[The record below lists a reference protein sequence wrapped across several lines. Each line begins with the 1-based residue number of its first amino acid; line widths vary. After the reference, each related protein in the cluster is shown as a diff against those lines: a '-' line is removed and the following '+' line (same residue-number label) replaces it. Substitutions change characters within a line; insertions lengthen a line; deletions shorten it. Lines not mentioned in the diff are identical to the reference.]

1 MSVEAPARGRSW
13 LALGALS
20 VVTVIWGITFSWM
33 KEAQDAARATLGPD
47 HSTET
52 IALYMGLRFGLAALV
67 MALVP
72 RARAKADRAAWR
84 GGFVLGA
91 LLYAGFLVQML
102 GLEEITP
109 AVSAFLTSLY
119 VLFTAAI
126 TAWNVRA
133 RPGLALL
140 VGALLATLGAGL
152 IRGRPQID
160 LRTGEL
166 LTVVSAVVFAVH
178 ILATDKVTRASDALA
193 ATLTTFVWVALFSAL
208 TLGATQL
215 LGAGSD
221 AQHLQELMCSR
232 AWLEPLVLGAIFA
245 TVIALSLMNLFQKQ
259 IDPLRA
265 AIVYA
270 IEPIWALV
278 FGVWR
283 GHDVLSSWLWSAA
296 ACCSRATSSR
306 SSARGAN
313 RSPDQRRRG
322 GSALRCLWKRAWW
335 KCIAGPISM
344 YANPGLEAQTE
355 FIPRTAIVS
364 TIASSA
370 TAARITCE
378 PMSRRVC
385 RRSSASRRSSSAC
398 ASPSRLSCSRT
409 ALRNRKPKL

>member
-1 MSVEAPARGRSW
+1 MAGTRPPQRRAW

-33 KEAQDAARATLGPD
+33 KEAQEAARATLGPG
-47 HSTET
+47 HATET

-72 RARAKADRAAWR
+72 RARAKADAAAWK

-126 TAWNVRA
+126 TARIARA
-133 RPGLALL
+133 RPGFALL
-140 VGALLATLGAGL
+140 AGALLATLGAGL

-193 ATLTTFVWVALFSAL
+193 ATLTTFVWVTLFSVL
-208 TLGATQL
+208 TFGGVQL

-221 AQHLQELMCSR
+221 AQHLQELMGAR

-270 IEPIWALV
+270 VEPIWALV

-283 GHDVLSSWLWSAA
+283 GHDVLTGWLWIGGALLLA
-296 ACCSRATSSR
+296 GNLVAELGPRSRPR
-306 SSARGAN
+306 
-313 RSPDQRRRG
+313 
-322 GSALRCLWKRAWW
+322 
-335 KCIAGPISM
+335 
-344 YANPGLEAQTE
+344 NPPA
-355 FIPRTAIVS
+355 
-364 TIASSA
+364 
-370 TAARITCE
+370 
-378 PMSRRVC
+378 
-385 RRSSASRRSSSAC
+385 SSSAGG
-398 ASPSRLSCSRT
+398 
-409 ALRNRKPKL
+409 KP

>member
-1 MSVEAPARGRSW
+1 MSGPRPPAERRSW

-33 KEAQDAARATLGPD
+33 KEAQDAARATLGPG

-67 MALVP
+67 LALVP
-72 RARAKADRAAWR
+72 RARARADRGAWR

-133 RPGLALL
+133 RPGFALL
-140 VGALLATLGAGL
+140 AGALLATLGAGL
-152 IRGRPQID
+152 IRGRPELD
-160 LRTGEL
+160 LRMGEL
-166 LTVVSAVVFAVH
+166 LTVVSAVIFAVH

-193 ATLTTFVWVALFSAL
+193 ATLTTFVWVTLFSAL
-208 TLGATQL
+208 TVGATRL

-221 AQHLQELMCSR
+221 AEHLKTLMSSR

-265 AIVYA
+265 AIIYA
-270 IEPIWALV
+270 VEPIWALV

-283 GHDVLSSWLWSAA
+283 GHDVLTSWLWV
-296 ACCSRATSSR
+296 
-306 SSARGAN
+306 
-313 RSPDQRRRG
+313 G
-322 GSALRCLWKRAWW
+322 GGLLL
-335 KCIAGPISM
+335 AGNLV
-344 YANPGLEAQTE
+344 AELG
-355 FIPRTAIVS
+355 PR
-364 TIASSA
+364 
-370 TAARITCE
+370 
-378 PMSRRVC
+378 
-385 RRSSASRRSSSAC
+385 
-398 ASPSRLSCSRT
+398 
-409 ALRNRKPKL
+409 RKPQP

>member
-1 MSVEAPARGRSW
+1 MSVETPSARRAW

-33 KEAQDAARATLGPD
+33 KEAQDAARVTLGAG

-52 IALYMGLRFGLAALV
+52 VALYMGLRFGLAALV
-67 MALVP
+67 LGLLP
-72 RARAKADRAAWR
+72 RARAKCAAAAWR
-84 GGFVLGA
+84 GGFLLGA

-126 TAWNVRA
+126 TAWNARA

-160 LRTGEL
+160 LHLGEL
-166 LTVVSAVVFAVH
+166 LTVVSAVIFAVH
-178 ILATDKVTRASDALA
+178 ILATDKVTRSSDALA

-208 TLGATQL
+208 TIGATRL

-221 AQHLQELMCSR
+221 AQHLQQLMSSR
-232 AWLEPLVLGAIFA
+232 AWLEPLVLGALFA

-270 IEPIWALV
+270 VEPIWALV

-283 GHDVLSSWLWSAA
+283 GHDVLSSWLWV
-296 ACCSRATSSR
+296 
-306 SSARGAN
+306 
-313 RSPDQRRRG
+313 G
-322 GSALRCLWKRAWW
+322 GGLLL
-335 KCIAGPISM
+335 AGNLV
-344 YANPGLEAQTE
+344 AELG
-355 FIPRTAIVS
+355 PR
-364 TIASSA
+364 
-370 TAARITCE
+370 
-378 PMSRRVC
+378 
-385 RRSSASRRSSSAC
+385 
-398 ASPSRLSCSRT
+398 
-409 ALRNRKPKL
+409 RKPAA